1 MPGRRDAAPS
11 VAERRAAF
19 RRASEER
26 PGYARTERAIAA
38 ALRGMWAAARSRVE
52 ASSVLV
58 GAADPIRAS
67 DAATEQD
74 AADAALRLGD
84 AEAAALLA
92 EARRY
97 GVALD
102 VSWTIVS
109 PMAAAAVANLGTR
122 IAYVTEAERAR
133 IMAVLEAAFLDGA
146 SVRDAAAALR
156 AAEGLSRARAALI
169 ARTELNAVSNLAS
182 LAVVRSGNYAAVRAG
197 ESALFASKL
206 WIAANDSRTRATHRA
221 ANGQVVRVGEPF
233 LVGGARLDSPHDPF
247 GPAAEVVNCRC
258 TIGWVE

>member
-1 MPGRRDAAPS
+1 M
-11 VAERRAAF
+11 
-19 RRASEER
+19 
-26 PGYARTERAIAA
+26 YARQERVIAA
-38 ALRGMWAAARSRVE
+38 ALRGMWREAIRRVE
-52 ASSVLV
+52 ESSGLV
-58 GAADPIRAS
+58 GAADPVRAS
-67 DAATEQD
+67 DAAAQED
-74 AADAALRLGD
+74 AQAAAVRIGE

-102 VSWTIVS
+102 VAWSVVS
-109 PMAAAAVANLGTR
+109 PMAAAAIANLGTR

-146 SVRDAAAALR
+146 AVRDATAMLR
-156 AAEGLSRARAALI
+156 AAEGLSPARAALI
-169 ARTELNAVSNLAS
+169 ARTEMNAASNLAS

-197 ESALFASKL
+197 ESALFASKR
-206 WIAANDSRTRATHRA
+206 WISAHDARTRQTHRA
-221 ANGQVVRVGEPF
+221 ADGQTVRIAEPF

-247 GPAAEVVNCRC
+247 GPASEVVNCRC